1 MPESSSLDSSE
12 KMWADT
18 YAPQVIWAQ
27 MNGKQLIDLGEQ
39 LLGDLRIILKSQLR
53 EDNSQGAVLFVPSR
67 WISLT
72 ARFIRSFDQA
82 LHDLRIPTTLRIVA
96 HLQKEQQKPSV
107 GTLSSLSFEGK
118 NPKEKVFR
126 QNVLHQI

>member
-1 MPESSSLDSSE
+1 
-12 KMWADT
+12 
-18 YAPQVIWAQ
+18 

-53 EDNSQGAVLFVPSR
+53 EDNSQGAVLFVPSS

-82 LHDLRIPTTLRIVA
+82 LHDLRIPATLRIVA
-96 HLQKEQQKPSV
+96 YPQKEQQKPSV
-107 GTLSSLSFEGK
+107 GTLSSLAFEGK
-118 NPKEKVFR
+118 IGRASCRERVEVAVGR
-126 QNVLHQI
+126 

>member
-1 MPESSSLDSSE
+1 
-12 KMWADT
+12 
-18 YAPQVIWAQ
+18 

-118 NPKEKVFR
+118 NSKERRVGKECR
-126 QNVLHQI
+126 SRWSPYH

>member
-1 MPESSSLDSSE
+1 
-12 KMWADT
+12 
-18 YAPQVIWAQ
+18 

-72 ARFIRSFDQA
+72 ARFIRSLHQG
-82 LHDLRIPTTLRIVA
+82 LHDLRIPTTRRIVA
-96 HLQKEQQKPSV
+96 HLQKQQQKPSA
-107 GTLSSLSFEGK
+107 GPLSCLSIEGK
-118 NPKEKVFR
+118 TRKYTIFR
-126 QNVLHQI
+126 QHVL